1 MKYNEYVVRK
11 IEKGSKNYPKTFMAL
26 SDPPAQIYVR
36 GRLDDDML
44 TSSIAIVGSR
54 RMSRYGEDVVSLYAS
69 SCAQAAV
76 TVVSG
81 FMYGVDTA
89 AHTYALE
96 SGGVTIAVLGS
107 GLNQCYPPENNEL
120 YTKILQAG
128 GAVVSEYEP
137 EAKPKPWMF
146 AKRNRLVVA
155 LSTIGVLIVEA
166 ADNSGS
172 LITANYALKL
182 GVPIFAVPGAI
193 TSANAK
199 GVNELIKGGKAQM
212 TTSPVDVLQER
223 LFTVKSAQRI
233 VQDELDDVLRLLS
246 VEPLSIDEISMKT
259 GEDVVSVLS
268 KMSELSI
275 NGHVVEVGGRYQ
287 LAA

>member
-1 MKYNEYVVRK
+1 MKYNEYVVQK
-11 IEKGSKNYPKTFMAL
+11 IKKGSKNYPKTFMAL
-26 SDPPAQIYVR
+26 PDPPAQIYVR
-36 GRLDDDML
+36 GRLGDDML

-69 SCAQAAV
+69 SCAQASV

-81 FMYGVDTA
+81 FMYGIDTA
-89 AHTYALE
+89 AHTYTLE
-96 SGGVTIAVLGS
+96 NGGITIAVLGS

-128 GAVVSEYEP
+128 GAVISEYEP

-155 LSTIGVLIVEA
+155 LSTIGVLIAEA
-166 ADNSGS
+166 AENSGT

-193 TSANAK
+193 TSVNAK

-212 TTSPVDVLQER
+212 TTSPMDVLQGR
-223 LFTVKSAQRI
+223 LFTVKSAQLI
-233 VQDELDDVLRLLS
+233 VQGESDDVLRLLS

-259 GEDVVSVLS
+259 GKDVVSVLS